1 MARFFFQSR
10 NEISDSA
17 KLHKLVQ
24 MIDEESCVMLDTDV
38 KGDIYEGFLQ

>member
-1 MARFFFQSR
+1 
-10 NEISDSA
+10 
-17 KLHKLVQ
+17 VQ